1 MTSIFKKILK
11 LLDERERKRLYI
23 LFGAM
28 TVSALIEVAGIVS
41 ILPFLALITNPTLI
55 NDNRYL
61 NWLYTTLNFQ
71 SSNRFLIFIGVMVLL
86 ILIVSNIL
94 VILTMWGVS
103 RFTNMRNFTI
113 SRRLLSRYLHQPYVF
128 FLNKN
133 TIELGKNILS
143 EVTIVTS
150 GVLIPLMQIISSGI
164 VALFIFTML
173 IVVEPLLALSVIVIL
188 GVVYIFIYRMVK
200 KKISNI
206 GKRRFSA
213 NIELHKAVYEAF
225 GGIKQLKL
233 LGFEEVFINRYSK
246 PSSEYA
252 RDNAT
257 NQIISGTPRYIM
269 EVVAIGGIIS
279 VVLYLLASTKG
290 FQDILPIIGL
300 FAFAAY
306 RIMPALQNIYASVTT
321 MRFYVHGL
329 DVLYKDM
336 YSFEDKSYTT
346 AYFKKKSPPLSLQEE
361 LRLEGITFSYPG
373 TSKPVIDNLN
383 IIIDSNTS
391 VAFVGKTG
399 VGKTTIADII
409 LGLLR
414 PCSGRMLVD
423 GVEITDDNLSG
434 WQKNLGYIPQD
445 IYLLDD
451 TVTRNIAFGVPDEN
465 IDMNIIRSA
474 AQIANIHNFVTEDL
488 PDGYQTVVGER
499 GIRLS
504 GGQRQR
510 IGIARA
516 LYHNPGVLVLDEATS
531 ALDGA
536 TEKEVFEAINNIAK
550 TKTLIIIAHRLTT
563 IRGCDVIYVLK
574 YGKIV
579 GQGKYEELMRSN
591 TEFRKIARAHLLK

>member
-1 MTSIFKKILK
+1 MASIFKKILK
-11 LLDERERKRLYI
+11 LLDERERKRLYM

-28 TVSALIEVAGIVS
+28 TISAIIEVAGIVS
-41 ILPFLALITNPTLI
+41 ILPFLSLITNPNLI
-55 NDNRYL
+55 NDNRIL
-61 NWLYTTLNFQ
+61 NWFYTTLNFQ
-71 SSNRFLIFIGVMVLL
+71 STNKFLIFIGIMVLL
-86 ILIVSNIL
+86 ILIVSNLL
-94 VILTMWGVS
+94 VIMTMWGVA

-133 TIELGKNILS
+133 TSELAKNIIS
-143 EVTIVTS
+143 EVVSVTG
-150 GVLIPLMQIISSGI
+150 GVLIPLMHIISNGI
-164 VALFIFTML
+164 VALFIFAML
-173 IVVEPLLALSVIVIL
+173 IVIEPLLALSVMVVL
-188 GVVYIFIYRMVK
+188 GIAYVFIYRIVK

-206 GKRRFSA
+206 GKRRWDA
-213 NIELHKAVYEAF
+213 HAELYKVVFEAF

-233 LGFEEVFINRYSK
+233 LGFEDVFINRFSK
-246 PSSEYA
+246 PSSEYS
-252 RDNAT
+252 RTTAT

-279 VVLYLLASTKG
+279 VVLYLLASARG
-290 FQDILPIIGL
+290 FQDVLPIIGL

-306 RIMPALQNIYASVTT
+306 RIMPALQNIYTSITT
-321 MRFYVHGL
+321 LRFYIPAL
-329 DVLYKDM
+329 DFLYEDM
-336 YSFEDKSYTT
+336 YSFEDKSPDTIHS
-346 AYFKKKSPPLSLQEE
+346 KKKFIKLNLQKELKLEE
-361 LRLEGITFSYPG
+361 ITFSYPG
-373 TSKPVIDNLN
+373 TRKPVIDNLN
-383 IIIDSNTS
+383 IRIASNTS

-414 PCSGRMLVD
+414 PCSGRILVD

-451 TVTRNIAFGVPDEN
+451 TVTRNIAFGVPDEK
-465 IDMNIIRSA
+465 IDMNIVRGA
-474 AQIANIHNFVTEDL
+474 AQIANIHNFVTEEL
-488 PDGYQTVVGER
+488 PDGYQAVVGEC
-499 GIRLS
+499 GVRLS

-536 TEKEVFEAINNIAK
+536 TEKEVFEAINNISR
-550 TKTLIIIAHRLTT
+550 TKTIIIIAHRLTT
-563 IRGCDVIYVLK
+563 VRGCDVIYVLK

-579 GQGKYEELMRSN
+579 GQGKYEELMESN
-591 TEFRKIARAHLLK
+591 TEFRKMAKAHL

>member
-1 MTSIFKKILK
+1 MANIFKKVLK
-11 LLDERERKRLYI
+11 LLDERERKRLYM

-28 TVSALIEVAGIVS
+28 TISALIEVAGIVS

-55 NDNRYL
+55 NDNRFL
-61 NWLYTTLNFQ
+61 NWLYITLNFQ
-71 SSNRFLIFIGVMVLL
+71 SSNRFLIFIGIMVLL

-113 SRRLLSRYLHQPYVF
+113 ARRLLSRYLHQPYIF

-164 VALFIFTML
+164 IALFIFAML
-173 IVVEPLLALSVIVIL
+173 MVVEPLLALSVMVIL
-188 GVVYIFIYRMVK
+188 GVAYIFIYRIVK
-200 KKISNI
+200 KKVSNI
-206 GKRRFSA
+206 GKRRFNA

-252 RDNAT
+252 RDTAT

-279 VVLYLLASTKG
+279 VVLYLLASARG
-290 FQDILPIIGL
+290 FQDVLPIIGL

-306 RIMPALQNIYASVTT
+306 RIMPALQNIYASITT

-329 DVLYKDM
+329 DVLYRDM
-336 YSFEDKSYTT
+336 YAFEDKSYTP
-346 AYFKKKSPPLSLQEE
+346 AYSKKKFPPLNLQKE

-383 IIIDSNTS
+383 IKIDSNTS

-414 PCSGRMLVD
+414 PCNGRMLVD
-423 GVEITDDNLSG
+423 GVEITDNNLSG

-465 IDMNIIRSA
+465 IDMNIIKST
-474 AQIANIHNFVTEDL
+474 AQIANIHNFVTEEL
-488 PDGYQTVVGER
+488 PNGYQTVVGER

-531 ALDGA
+531 ALDGT
-536 TEKEVFEAINNIAK
+536 TEKEVFEAINNISR
-550 TKTLIIIAHRLTT
+550 TRTMIIIAHRLTT
-563 IRGCDVIYVLK
+563 IRSCDVIYVLK

-579 GQGKYEELMRSN
+579 GQGKYEELMESN
-591 TEFRKIARAHLLK
+591 TEFRKMAKAHLLK

>member
-1 MTSIFKKILK
+1 MTSIFKKVLR
-11 LLDERERKRLYI
+11 LLDERERKRLYL

-28 TVSALIEVAGIVS
+28 TISALIEVAGIVS
-41 ILPFLALITNPTLI
+41 ILPFLALITNPTVI
-55 NDNRYL
+55 NDNRFL
-61 NWLYTTLNFQ
+61 NWLYTILKFQ
-71 SSNRFLIFIGVMVLL
+71 SSNRFLIFIGVMALI
-86 ILIVSNIL
+86 ILIVSNI
-94 VILTMWGVS
+94 VIILTTWGS
-103 RFTNMRNFTI
+103 ARFTNMRNFTI
-113 SRRLLSRYLHQPYVF
+113 SRRLLSRYLHQPYAF

-164 VALFIFTML
+164 TALFIFAML
-173 IVVEPLLALSVIVIL
+173 IVVEPLLSLSVMVIL
-188 GVVYIFIYRMVK
+188 GAAYVFIYGVVK
-200 KKISNI
+200 KKISDV
-206 GKRRFSA
+206 GKRRFNA
-213 NIELHKAVYEAF
+213 NKELHKAVYEAF

-233 LGFEEVFINRYSK
+233 LGFEDVFINRFSK

-252 RDNAT
+252 KDTAT
-257 NQIISGTPRYIM
+257 NQIISRIPRYIM

-279 VVLYLLASTKG
+279 VVLYLLASARG
-290 FQDILPIIGL
+290 LQDILPIIGL

-306 RIMPALQNIYASVTT
+306 RIMPALQNVYASVTN
-321 MRFYVHGL
+321 MRFYVYGI

-336 YSFEDKSYTT
+336 YSFEDKTYTT
-346 AYFKKKSPPLSLQEE
+346 AYSKKKFPPLNMQKELKLEE
-361 LRLEGITFSYPG
+361 ITFSYPG
-373 TSKPVIDNLN
+373 TKKSVIDNLN
-383 IIIDSNTS
+383 IKIDSNTS

-414 PCSGRMLVD
+414 PSSGRMLVD
-423 GVEITDDNLSG
+423 EVEITDDNLSN

-451 TVTRNIAFGVPDEN
+451 TVTRNIAFGIPDEK
-465 IDMNIIRSA
+465 IDMNNVKGA
-474 AQIANIHNFVTEDL
+474 AQIANIHNFVKEEL
-488 PDGYQTVVGER
+488 PNGYQTLVGER

-531 ALDGA
+531 ALDGV
-536 TEKEVFEAINNIAK
+536 TEKEVFKAIDNIAQ
-550 TKTLIIIAHRLTT
+550 TKTLIMIAHRLTT
-563 IRGCDVIYVLK
+563 VRNCDVIYVLK

-579 GQGKYEELMRSN
+579 GQGKYEELMESN
-591 TEFRKIARAHLLK
+591 IEFQNMAKAHL